1 MTFIAHVA
9 IVDDWESAERLGEY
23 EVSTR
28 GVSLEEA
35 GFVHAVALT
44 EVGRVLEGR
53 YADIRYELL
62 LVIIDAETLARSGLE
77 VVEQT
82 PGRFRLPGPIYTHGE
97 AVAAV
102 LPIAR
107 AAGGFVVPEIGAYEA
122 AERGRSS
129 MEGDGSESLD

>member
-1 MTFIAHVA
+1 MTFIAHIA

-35 GFVHAVALT
+35 GFVHAVALS
-44 EVGRVLEGR
+44 EVRHVLEEQ

-62 LVIIDAETLARSGLE
+62 LVIIDAENLATSGLE
-77 VVEQT
+77 VEQT
-82 PGRFRLPGPIYTHGE
+82 PGRFRVPGPIYTHGD

-102 LPIAR
+102 LSITR
-107 AAGGFVVPEIGAYEA
+107 AAGGFVIPDIGAYEA
-122 AERGRSS
+122 AARERSS
-129 MEGDGSESLD
+129 VERNGSE

>member
-1 MTFIAHVA
+1 MTFIAHIA

-44 EVGRVLEGR
+44 EVRHVLEEQ

-62 LVIIDAETLARSGLE
+62 LVIIDAENLADSGLE
-77 VVEQT
+77 VIEQT
-82 PGRFRLPGPIYTHGE
+82 PGRFRVPGPIYTHGD

-102 LPIAR
+102 LSITR
-107 AAGGFVVPEIGAYEA
+107 AAGGFVIPDIGAYEA
-122 AERGRSS
+122 VARARSS
-129 MEGDGSESLD
+129 VEVDGSE

>member
-44 EVGRVLEGR
+44 EVGHVLEER

-62 LVIIDAETLARSGLE
+62 LVIIDAQILATSGLE
-77 VVEQT
+77 AIEQT
-82 PGRFRLPGPIYTHGE
+82 PGRFRLPGAIYTHGD

-102 LPIAR
+102 LPITR
-107 AAGGFVVPEIGAYEA
+107 AAGGFVVPDVGAYEA
-122 AERGRSS
+122 AAWE
-129 MEGDGSESLD
+129 

>member
-1 MTFIAHVA
+1 MTFIAHIA

-28 GVSLEEA
+28 GVSLEET
-35 GFVHAVALT
+35 GFVHAVALS
-44 EVGRVLEGR
+44 EVGHVLDKR

-129 MEGDGSESLD
+129 MEGDGSESLA

>member
-35 GFVHAVALT
+35 GFVHAVALA
-44 EVGRVLEGR
+44 EVRHVLEER

-62 LVIIDAETLARSGLE
+62 LVIIDAETLATSGLE
-77 VVEQT
+77 AIEQT
-82 PGRFRLPGPIYTHGE
+82 PGRFRVPGPIYTHGD

-102 LPIAR
+102 LSIAR
-107 AAGGFVVPEIGAYEA
+107 SAGGFVIPDIGAYEA
-122 AERGRSS
+122 AEQGRGS
-129 MEGDGSESLD
+129 MENDGSESPA

>member
-44 EVGRVLEGR
+44 GVRRVLAER
-53 YADIRYELL
+53 YAGIRYGLL
-62 LVIIDAETLARSGLE
+62 LVIIDTETLATSGLE
-77 VVEQT
+77 AIEQT
-82 PGRFRLPGPIYTHGE
+82 PGRFRVPGPIHTHGDG
-97 AVAAV
+97 VAAV
-102 LPIAR
+102 LPIGLSPSGFVIPDLGAYG
-107 AAGGFVVPEIGAYEA
+107 AAGE
-122 AERGRSS
+122 
-129 MEGDGSESLD
+129 L

>member
-35 GFVHAVALT
+35 GFVHAVALS
-44 EVGRVLEGR
+44 EIDHVLEER

-62 LVIIDAETLARSGLE
+62 LVIIDAQTLATSGRE
-77 VVEQT
+77 VIEQT
-82 PGRFRLPGPIYTHGE
+82 PGRFRVPGPIYTHGD

-107 AAGGFVVPEIGAYEA
+107 AAGGFVVPDVGAYEA

-129 MEGDGSESLD
+129 IEGDGSDSRT